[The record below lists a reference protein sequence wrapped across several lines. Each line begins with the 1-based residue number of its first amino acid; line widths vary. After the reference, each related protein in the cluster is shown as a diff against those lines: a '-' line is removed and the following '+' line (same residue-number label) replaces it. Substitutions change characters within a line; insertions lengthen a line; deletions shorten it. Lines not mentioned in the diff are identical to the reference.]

1 MFSADDRTQGR
12 LPIAM
17 KDAYTLNP
25 DVVFKRLEDRMVL
38 VHLATNRIFELNHTG
53 ARVWELLQE
62 GITGDDLIDHLK
74 AEFEVDPSTLRTEI
88 EALISELANE
98 GLIAS

>member
-1 MFSADDRTQGR
+1 LKDR
-12 LPIAM
+12 
-17 KDAYTLNP
+17 AYSPNP

-38 VHLATNRIFELNHTG
+38 VHLTSNQIFELNHTG

-62 GITGDDLIDHLK
+62 GVSGDTLLDRLSG
-74 AEFEVDPSTLRTEI
+74 EFEVESPTLRDEI
-88 EALISELANE
+88 TSLLSDLVNE